1 MAAHPHRKAIPA
13 RAASVSIKVGWIT
26 AEFPRRPSRRAVW
39 LKSGAMVTMR
49 YRNLAL
55 WLNRNGFRNSFYRA
69 GEDYD
74 AVVIIKTF
82 TDTVLEEVNRLR
94 RKGTPIIFDANVNY
108 YYIWGDYTDPKT
120 HPTPELQRA
129 AIQITR
135 LADHV
140 IADSE
145 YLRDVVRDF
154 NPRVTWIPDNVL
166 PMMFRPAKHR
176 AQPGKLRLIWS
187 GISFKA
193 DELMLIKEALA
204 AVDGLELWLVSDAR
218 PPVMD
223 SLASALPMRWFRY
236 SDLYYAWLLARAD
249 AIISP
254 RYLNNGYNLGH
265 TEYKISLGMARCL
278 PAIASPQ
285 PAYVTAIQQGEDSG
299 GILCDTSADWQA
311 ALTHLRD
318 NAEARLQMG
327 RAARRTIENHYLTPV
342 VAQKLRQVLLET
354 AKQ

>member
-1 MAAHPHRKAIPA
+1 MAAHPDWKAAPA
-13 RAASVSIKVGWIT
+13 KATPMSIKVGWMT

-39 LKSGAMVTMR
+39 MKSGAMVTMR

-55 WLNRNGFRNSFYRA
+55 WLNRNGLSNSFYRS

-74 AVVIIKTF
+74 VVVIIKTF
-82 TDTVLEEVNRLR
+82 TDAVLDEVNSLR

-108 YYIWGDYTDPKT
+108 YTIWGNYTDPKT
-120 HPTPELQRA
+120 RPTPDLQRA
-129 AIQITR
+129 AKQITR

-145 YLRDVVRDF
+145 YLRDVIRDF
-154 NPRVTWIPDNVL
+154 NPRVTWIPDNVWPL
-166 PMMFRPAKHR
+166 MFRPARHR
-176 AQPGKLRLIWS
+176 EQSGVLRLIWS
-187 GISFKA
+187 GIAFKA
-193 DELMLIKEALA
+193 DELLLIKDALA

-218 PPVMD
+218 PPVME
-223 SLASALPMRWFRY
+223 SLQDALPVHWFGY
-236 SDLYYAWLLARAD
+236 SDLYYAWLLGRAD

-254 RYLNNGYNLGH
+254 RTLNNGYNLGH

-285 PAYVTAIQQGEDSG
+285 PAYVTAIAQDGG

-311 ALTHLRD
+311 AFTHLRD
-318 NAEARLQMG
+318 DVEARLRMG
-327 RAARRTIENHYLTPV
+327 RAARRTVEHHYLTPV
-342 VAQKLRQVLLET
+342 VAQKLRQVILQT
-354 AKQ
+354 VS